1 MNAAEYVSVLVSI
14 VIGLALADILTSV
27 HKLFRAGR
35 RVKWDWAAPLAAAL
49 VVMLLM
55 MMWWSLYPAPAAGGQ
70 AATPFT
76 IGRFLPQFVLLV
88 LLFLL
93 AAGALP
99 DDVPVEGVDLRAYYE
114 RNAAYFW
121 SLFAAT
127 MAWVMVVEIV
137 GSALEGARLVP
148 LLEANVIE
156 FGILA
161 VFVSL
166 IFVRK
171 RWWLA
176 VAFLILAS
184 GPIGWLTRSLG

>member
-1 MNAAEYVSVLVSI
+1 MNTAEYVSVLVSI
-14 VIGLALADILTSV
+14 VIGLALADILTSL
-27 HKLFRAGR
+27 HKLLRAGR

-49 VVMLLM
+49 VVMVLM
-55 MMWWSLYPAPAAGGQ
+55 MMWWSFYQPQEAAE
-70 AATPFT
+70 PLT
-76 IGRFLPQFVLLV
+76 IGAFLPSFGLLV

-93 AAGALP
+93 AAGTLP
-99 DDVPVEGVDLRAYYE
+99 DDVPVEGLDLRAYYE

-121 SLFAAT
+121 SLFSAT
-127 MAWVMVVEIV
+127 LAWVIATSLVH
-137 GSALEGARLVP
+137 SARRGADLLP
-148 LLEANVIE
+148 LLRENLIE
-156 FGILA
+156 FVILG

-176 VAFLILAS
+176 IAFVILAS